1 MISLG
6 GHFLGE
12 SPPNEDKKKESPSN
26 FYMNNASLKTYD
38 NQGKWLQNLTAK
50 RFVHLQSTGET
61 YLTEPILTLANNEED
76 FSWKIK
82 AKKGKIRSK
91 PGEEQELVEFWDSV
105 TAAKLNMEG
114 KFISLSTER
123 LVVYPKRNYLET
135 SSPVFIDNEIGR
147 TSSVGLQAFLDE
159 GNYKFFS
166 SGRTRVSTVL
176 LQ

>member
-6 GHFLGE
+6 AHFSGE
-12 SPPNEDKKKESPSN
+12 GPSIVDKKEESSSN
-26 FYMNNASLKTYD
+26 FYMISANLKTYD
-38 NQGKWLQNLTAK
+38 NQGKWLQTLTAK

-61 YLTEPILTLANNEED
+61 YLTEPALTLASNQQD

-82 AKKGKIRSK
+82 AKKGRIASNT
-91 PGEEQELVEFWDSV
+91 GEKQEFVEFWDSV

-114 KFISLSTER
+114 EFTSLNTER
-123 LVVYPKRNYLET
+123 LLVYPSENYLET

-147 TSSVGLQAFLDE
+147 TSSVGLQAFLND
-159 GNYKFFS
+159 GSYKFFS
-166 SGRTRVSTVL
+166 SDRTRVSTIL